1 MSDLVVNPED
11 RFSRVASHIIFYTQ
25 VGEFVMEKKDIKN
38 YETYPIWKIESGR
51 MLHKYELFAEEARI
65 LHRAI
70 PTVSQA
76 TQYEPHREKTGFL
89 PRRKQRRR
97 SASR

>member
-1 MSDLVVNPED
+1 
-11 RFSRVASHIIFYTQ
+11 
-25 VGEFVMEKKDIKN
+25 MEKKDVKN

-70 PTVSQA
+70 PTVS
-76 TQYEPHREKTGFL
+76 HRNCRCEIMNHL
-89 PRRKQRRR
+89 
-97 SASR
+97 SEISVS